1 VPEIAGV
8 LAATVIRTIPAIDL
22 NRWQLKPL
30 GQLQHLE

>member
-1 VPEIAGV
+1 VPEIAGE
-8 LAATVIRTIPAIDL
+8 LAVIVARTIPAIDF